1 MKFKLDENIP
11 SEVSEFLQ
19 NEGFMEIT
27 VVEEKLSGEDD
38 AIIASHIKA
47 EGICFITLD
56 LDFSDIRLY
65 PPKEYNGI
73 AVLRPHRQ
81 DKISI
86 IELVRALIRFVKA
99 EKFLSTSCGSSNQKG
114 FVFTNRKIRN

>member
-11 SEVSEFLQ
+11 TEVVEILQ
-19 NEGFMEIT
+19 NEGFVAIS

-38 AIIASHIKA
+38 TIIASRVKA
-47 EGICFITLD
+47 EGMCLITLD
-56 LDFSDIRLY
+56 LDFSDVRLY
-65 PPKEYNGI
+65 PPKEYAGI

-86 IELVRALIRFVKA
+86 MELVTALLGCIKTGEHLEHHLWIIEPERIRIH
-99 EKFLSTSCGSSNQKG
+99 EPED
-114 FVFTNRKIRN
+114 